1 MIGALDVD
9 CPHSLIATG
18 MRVLENNALESN
30 RQNRRFSLA
39 MPNLIDMG
47 FRISKFS
54 IKASVV

>member
-1 MIGALDVD
+1 MIY
-9 CPHSLIATG
+9 ITG

-39 MPNLIDMG
+39 MPNLKDMG
-47 FRISKFS
+47 FRISKIS

>member
-1 MIGALDVD
+1 MTFQIEKQKTDGKMD
-9 CPHSLIATG
+9 STG

-47 FRISKFS
+47 FRKS
-54 IKASVV
+54 